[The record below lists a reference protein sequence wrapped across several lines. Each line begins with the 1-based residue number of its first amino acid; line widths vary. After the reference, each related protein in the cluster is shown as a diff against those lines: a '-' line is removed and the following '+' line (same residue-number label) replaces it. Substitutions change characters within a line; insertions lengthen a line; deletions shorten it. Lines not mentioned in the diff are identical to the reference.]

1 MADDRPRLTLIAA
14 LARGRAI
21 GRDNTLPWH
30 LPEDLAHFRRTTQGA
45 PVLMGR
51 KTWDSLPAR
60 FRPLPGRRNLVLSRQ
75 ATLQCPG
82 AEVVSSVDQALALCA
97 GVPQVFVIGGAE
109 LYAQAL
115 PLADT
120 LVLTE
125 LDLAVPDA
133 DAFFPAW
140 DTQAFTEAARESH
153 RAAAPN
159 DFGFAFVTYQRTP
172 ARN

>member
-21 GRDNTLPWH
+21 GRANQLPWH
-30 LPEDLAHFRRTTQGA
+30 LPEDLAHFRRTAQGA

-75 ATLQCPG
+75 AALHCPG
-82 AEVVSSVDQALALCA
+82 AEVVSSVAQALALA
-97 GVPQVFVIGGAE
+97 A
-109 LYAQAL
+109 
-115 PLADT
+115 T

-140 DTQAFTEAARESH
+140 DAQAFAEVARDPH

>member
-60 FRPLPGRRNLVLSRQ
+60 FRPLPGRRNLVL
-75 ATLQCPG
+75 
-82 AEVVSSVDQALALCA
+82 
-97 GVPQVFVIGGAE
+97 
-109 LYAQAL
+109 
-115 PLADT
+115 
-120 LVLTE
+120 TE

-140 DTQAFTEAARESH
+140 DAQAFTEAARESH